1 MRITLVLPGYSKAP
15 IGGFKMVFEYANRF
29 VTRGHKVSIVFDCSG
44 GAKHHQ
50 EIPVF
55 FRRLCYKFL
64 VWYYPKW
71 FALNPKVHKIC
82 AYTGINDQELP
93 DADFVC
99 ATAVGT
105 ADEVAKLSINKRE
118 KTIFYTEL

>member
-55 FRRLCYKFL
+55 LGGFVINFWC
-64 VWYYPKW
+64 
-71 FALNPKVHKIC
+71 
-82 AYTGINDQELP
+82 GIIQNGL
-93 DADFVC
+93 
-99 ATAVGT
+99 
-105 ADEVAKLSINKRE
+105 L
-118 KTIFYTEL
+118 

>member
-1 MRITLVLPGYSKAP
+1 MRLTLVLPGYSKAP

-29 VTRGHKVSIVFDCSG
+29 VARGHEVSILFDCSS
-44 GAKHHQ
+44 GAKHHK

-55 FRRLCYKFL
+55 FRNLCYKFL
-64 VWYYPKW
+64 VWNYPKW
-71 FALNPKVHKIC
+71 FALSPKIHKIC
-82 AYTGINDQELP
+82 AYTGINDQEFP

-105 ADEVAKLSINKRE
+105 ANDVVKLSISSLQLFE
-118 KTIFYTEL
+118 